1 MKGYQIYF
9 FILKFIILIMLIL
22 GSLKIIPK
30 DTRFFIITELIFK
43 VSLGLFLIIFFSTH
57 RIDGIDNENRIII
70 IVSGV
75 VILLLIDYKKIIN
88 HIFGTKFIDNK
99 II

>member
-9 FILKFIILIMLIL
+9 FLLKFIILFMLIL
-22 GSLKIIPK
+22 GGLKIIPK
-30 DTRFFIITELIFK
+30 NTKLYIIIELIFK
-43 VSLGLFLIIFFSTH
+43 ISIGLFLIIFFSSNK
-57 RIDGIDNENRIII
+57 IDGIDDENRVLL

-75 VILLLIDYKKIIN
+75 VILLLIDYKKVCN
-88 HIFGTKFIDNK
+88 HLFNSDLEDTK